1 MPMYKVELTY
11 RGHREPRILAFS
23 SPHHIVLDDT
33 DLEDVYNLCLTVGQG
48 DDEVEIIN
56 VYPKGIRKGDGTW

>member
-1 MPMYKVELTY
+1 MMYKVELTY
-11 RGHREPRILAFS
+11 SGHKEPRVLVFN

-56 VYPKGIRKGDGTW
+56 VYPKGIRKGVGI